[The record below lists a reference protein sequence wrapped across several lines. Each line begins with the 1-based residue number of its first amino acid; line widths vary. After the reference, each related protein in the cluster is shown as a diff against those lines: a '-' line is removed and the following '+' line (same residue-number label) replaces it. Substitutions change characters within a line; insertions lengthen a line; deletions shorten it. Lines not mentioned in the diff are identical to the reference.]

1 MLKIKERCTSPIVK
15 LYETQEVVET
25 DGEVKVFIKF

>member
-25 DGEVKVFIKF
+25 DG